1 MLENTT
7 KSKSKSC
14 DLIIN
19 QLNFKSR
26 DMLEDVL
33 YFILRWLKYHQVNLI
48 TNIVCI
54 NQYNIPN
61 RVVKRVFGLE
71 SYIL

>member
-61 RVVKRVFGLE
+61 HVVKRVFGLE
-71 SYIL
+71 SYVI